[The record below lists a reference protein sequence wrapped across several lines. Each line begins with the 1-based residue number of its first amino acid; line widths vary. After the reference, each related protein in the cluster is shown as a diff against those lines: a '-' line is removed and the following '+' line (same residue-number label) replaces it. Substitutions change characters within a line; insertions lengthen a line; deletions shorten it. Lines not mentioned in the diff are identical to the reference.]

1 MQNKQQTQSKDF
13 IKFRQYIR
21 SHNLKVNEQYLLE
34 LLFEYHNVEYGY
46 AFPKFSDI
54 MGAFNTT
61 SKNRISSTIKKLE
74 KRGLIKV
81 DRTFANNRYYV
92 IGIEDFI
99 NTNKEKPKD
108 SNGKPPLT
116 GQVHMTEL
124 EEITQEERQLIELS
138 KMSHKQVKS
147 LLQLSENQTNK
158 VTEYVK
164 YALKRGISN
173 VYAYVKKLINV
184 NADVSTN
191 VHRSGANASQQYKK
205 PLTFI
210 TSCEGRNYSDEWYK
224 DIEKRLLGW
233 T

>member
-1 MQNKQQTQSKDF
+1 MQNKQQSQSKDF

-21 SHNLKVNEQYLLE
+21 SKSLKVNEQYLLE

-54 MGAFNTT
+54 LEAFNTT
-61 SKNRISSTIKKLE
+61 SKNRISTTIKKLE
-74 KRGLIKV
+74 KKGLIKV

-124 EEITQEERQLIELS
+124 KEITQDEANITELS
-138 KMSHKQVKS
+138 KMSLKQVKS
-147 LLQLSENQTNK
+147 LLQLSKNQASK

-164 YALKRGISN
+164 YALSRGISN
-173 VYAYVKKLINV
+173 IYAYVKKLIKV
-184 NADVSTN
+184 NADVTKCE
-191 VHRSGANASQQYKK
+191 AFAPQQQCKS
-205 PLTFI
+205 LRFVQT
-210 TSCEGRNYSDEWYK
+210 CEGRNYSDEWYE